1 MTSIKAYSVRFDE
14 DWGIV
19 VVRVVGNAAHEDH
32 CAAQQEAVRLCLEHK
47 CSYLLVDLRDLS
59 TRLSSTM
66 SCFSFGESLA
76 SAPLHLRVAHVLP
89 QDARS
94 AGDVRF
100 TSTVV
105 ANRGMP
111 TGEFKSIE
119 EARRWLLGGESR
131 GPVEAEGPVGKH
143 ENISE

>member
-1 MTSIKAYSVRFDE
+1 
-14 DWGIV
+14 
-19 VVRVVGNAAHEDH
+19 
-32 CAAQQEAVRLCLEHK
+32 
-47 CSYLLVDLRDLS
+47 
-59 TRLSSTM
+59 M

-76 SAPLHLRVAHVLP
+76 ASPLHLRVAHVLP
-89 QDARS
+89 EDARS

-119 EARRWLLGGESR
+119 EARRWLLETESR
-131 GPVEAEGPVGKH
+131 GATEAEGHKGKH
-143 ENISE
+143 ENMSE